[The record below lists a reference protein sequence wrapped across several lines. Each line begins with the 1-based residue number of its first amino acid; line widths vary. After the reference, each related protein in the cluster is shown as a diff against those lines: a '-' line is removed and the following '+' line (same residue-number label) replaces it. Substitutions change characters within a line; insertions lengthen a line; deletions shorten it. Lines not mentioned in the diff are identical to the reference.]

1 MYVKPAESGKP
12 YQLYYAPVSAPK
24 GWQPLSLTGLPS
36 DGLLISQI
44 TEYNK
49 ALYVPAT
56 NGTLYRSEDG
66 LTWSAVENAPS
77 VKYVLGSVKQGT
89 KQPSALATIVDQEG
103 KLAFY
108 AMNESMEWI
117 AGDAVP
123 SGFPVTGFSNLQYA
137 AMYHEYL
144 MTAS

>member
-1 MYVKPAESGKP
+1 M
-12 YQLYYAPVSAPK
+12 
-24 GWQPLSLTGLPS
+24 TGLPS

-123 SGFPVTGFSNLQYA
+123 SGFPCYRI
-137 AMYHEYL
+137 
-144 MTAS
+144 

>member
-1 MYVKPAESGKP
+1 MCRL
-12 YQLYYAPVSAPK
+12 QM
-24 GWQPLSLTGLPS
+24 
-36 DGLLISQI
+36 
-44 TEYNK
+44 
-49 ALYVPAT
+49 ALYIDPRMK
-56 NGTLYRSEDG
+56 LDLERCRER
-66 LTWSAVENAPS
+66 PS

-123 SGFPVTGFSNLQYA
+123 
-137 AMYHEYL
+137 
-144 MTAS
+144 